1 MNYRWLKLTSI
12 MLPTIMIGGFEYA
25 RHEFLLPYFT
35 MDEGNVIITIMTLVL
50 SFIFATW
57 VFGKIKRMSEKLAK
71 EKAKHA
77 VYEERERLAQEL
89 HDNIA
94 QAIFFLNV
102 KLNQEKIEE
111 AKATISEIDNQLR
124 QAIFNLRSHPEEGVL
139 LTDRLRKW
147 LHEWSLITGIEVKQ
161 ELDGMDQYFK
171 PAEQVHLFS
180 IIQESFTNIRKHA
193 DASHAKIQWQ
203 FQGTGWYLLIK
214 DNGMGF
220 DTETLKRERYG
231 QTMMRER
238 SWKLGAS
245 FEMRPG
251 THGGTEILIESF
263 KGESGRCRN
272 IGY

>member
-193 DASHAKIQWQ
+193 DASHAEIQWQ

-245 FEMRPG
+245 FEMRSG

-272 IGY
+272 TGY